1 DVAQWGE
8 TCFQPTTLNCKAS
21 PSICISGFHFQQHFS
36 LNDGQTRISS
46 PSANISRVG
55 LGFRF
60 DIAHR
65 IIRFQ
70 LLFAIKI
77 PQASSSPSSSLT
89 HSIPNSSARSIRVF
103 VFQFVIR
110 NSIPINS
117 SEEQSMYRRR
127 EALVVHLACARC
139 G

>member
-1 DVAQWGE
+1 MMLHNGVKLASN
-8 TCFQPTTLNCKAS
+8 QPHSTAKPPHRFASLVFISSSIS
-21 PSICISGFHFQQHFS
+21 PS
-36 LNDGQTRISS
+36 TMVR
-46 PSANISRVG
+46 